1 MMSARRL
8 YLKIGDRVIHRRYP
22 QWGNG
27 EVVEERT
34 AVTDGGMCF
43 VRIMFTDGQERSFIN
58 NLDDVNCCYYTGIR
72 VNA

>member
-1 MMSARRL
+1 M

-34 AVTDGGMCF
+34 AVTEGGMCF
-43 VRIMFTDGQERSFIN
+43 VRIVFADGEERSFIN

-72 VNA
+72 VSA

>member
-1 MMSARRL
+1 MGVRRL
-8 YLKIGDRVIHRRYP
+8 YLKLGDRVIHRRYP

-43 VRIMFTDGQERSFIN
+43 VRIVFADGQERSFIN
-58 NLDDVNCCYYTGIR
+58 NLDDVNCCYYTGIS

>member
-1 MMSARRL
+1 MGVRRL
-8 YLKIGDRVIHRRYP
+8 YLKLGDRVIHRRYP

-43 VRIMFTDGQERSFIN
+43 VRIVFADGQERSFIN

>member
-1 MMSARRL
+1 MGVRRL

-43 VRIMFTDGQERSFIN
+43 VRIVFADGQERSFIN

-72 VNA
+72 VNL